1 MLFAKRYSLPI
12 GVARPFNNYGPGMR
26 ITDKRVP
33 ADFAKA
39 VYEGQDIV
47 ILSSGSPTRT
57 FCYIADAIVGYLK
70 ILLYGQYDYFNIGM
84 DQPEISVSMLADIY
98 AEAGK
103 EIFGYEGKVCYQTSE
118 DKDYL
123 TNNPE
128 RRCPVIDKAREKL
141 AYAPEIRVEDG
152 VRRFLRFIR
161 ESDKGEFIW

>member
-1 MLFAKRYSLPI
+1 M
-12 GVARPFNNYGPGMR
+12 
-26 ITDKRVP
+26 P
-33 ADFAKA
+33 ADFAMA

>member
-1 MLFAKRYSLPI
+1 
-12 GVARPFNNYGPGMR
+12 MR

-103 EIFGYEGKVCYQTSE
+103 EIFGYEGKGCYQTSE

>member
-1 MLFAKRYSLPI
+1 
-12 GVARPFNNYGPGMR
+12 
-26 ITDKRVP
+26 
-33 ADFAKA
+33 
-39 VYEGQDIV
+39 
-47 ILSSGSPTRT
+47 
-57 FCYIADAIVGYLK
+57 
-70 ILLYGQYDYFNIGM
+70 
-84 DQPEISVSMLADIY
+84 MLADIY